1 MSISNDNKVSQVKLI
16 ADHLIKYGSIS
27 SIEAIEL
34 FGCTRLS
41 ARISDL
47 RKAGLPITSEMATG
61 KNRYGHTSNFAVYRM
76 EANA

>member
-1 MSISNDNKVSQVKLI
+1 MITEENKNSKSHIELI
-16 ADHLIKYGSIS
+16 REHLIKYGSIS

-47 RKAGLPITSEMATG
+47 RKRGWPITSEMATA
-61 KNRYGHTSNFAVYRM
+61 KNRYGHTTNYAVYRM
-76 EANA
+76 GG